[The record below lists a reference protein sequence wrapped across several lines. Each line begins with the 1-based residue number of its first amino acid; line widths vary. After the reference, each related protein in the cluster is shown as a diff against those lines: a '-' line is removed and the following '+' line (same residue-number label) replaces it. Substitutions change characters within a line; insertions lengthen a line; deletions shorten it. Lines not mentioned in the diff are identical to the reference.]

1 MPRNDRLRKF
11 MFIETLCLIVSV
23 RRSIKTKK
31 ALICSST
38 NNDSFYYFTYLWTF
52 YLNHLKNIIDF
63 FKKFEIL
70 LFSLRRV
77 DPCTLMSPGS
87 IQYWTTRSSG
97 NQRSQRLNL
106 DPEKVQGLVPL
117 STRTRY
123 LKKKIS
129 LPSIFMVLVQR
140 IR

>member
-1 MPRNDRLRKF
+1 MPRNGRLPKF

-52 YLNHLKNIIDF
+52 YLNLKNIFDF

-106 DPEKVQGLVPL
+106 DLEKVQGLVPL

-129 LPSIFMVLVQR
+129 LPSIFIVWVQR